1 MRPIT
6 LVLSAFG
13 PYVKETTID
22 FSKLG
27 KQGLYLVTGDT
38 GAGKT
43 TIFDAITYALYGKA
57 SGSNR
62 SGGMFRSKYAKPDTP
77 TFVRLVFEYRDVL
90 YTVERNPKY
99 QCAKKRGEGT
109 REKSADATL
118 EYSEGVFNGVESVNR
133 KIKEIIGL
141 DCDQFTQVAMIA
153 QGEFLRLLLA
163 STKERI
169 EIFRHIFDTERYR
182 SLQDKIRSDFLQTS
196 KKYKDLQE
204 EILRLQ
210 TEIEIPSGIENPKE
224 KEGEL
229 LPEDAISF
237 LEEMISEDERQ
248 QKEMVRRKEELTE
261 QIEETGDWIKA
272 AKEQEEKKSE
282 LAKKKQKQEKLKEKE
297 TALNETRL
305 KEKENKPI
313 IQKLTEEIAG
323 LQKDFAAYDER
334 EHLQKELH
342 ACQEKIQGCQEKKE
356 KLEAERKS
364 ISEKLEDALKERE
377 TLMGAGEKLARKEE
391 EIRRLEEQQ
400 KKLSEQKELMAEYE
414 RAKEQY
420 EKAVKAFQICER
432 EAGELQRLYEEKRHA
447 YMNEQA
453 GILAEAL
460 EEGMPCPVCGSKEHP
475 HRAVLSEEAPSKEEV
490 ERAEE
495 AARKQEENLR
505 KKNELAAAC
514 RTACKEKKSRV
525 SYEKEELEQEEKILG
540 DALLKAEEEKKE
552 YQKEKKRFGLLQEE
566 IPKAEKARDENQT
579 GIQENSTALA
589 SLLSKETEVKKQISE
604 LAKSLAFQDKKELE
618 KEIAV
623 RDKKRKEMETAAE
636 QFQKEWQEV
645 SAELSEIQGII
656 GTLEQQTR
664 RQDKKLGEGQQLEEA
679 QLEEKTEALEIL
691 RQKEKELA
699 AAWDESS
706 IRLAGNRKVLAELRK
721 KKGALAREE
730 EVYRMQKA
738 VHDTANGVVD
748 LETYVQMAY
757 FDRILFQA
765 NKRLEKMTDG
775 QYELVRQEEEMDGR
789 RKWGLDLDV
798 MDHYNG
804 SLRSVKTLSGGE
816 AFKAALSLALGL
828 SDEIQASAGGI
839 RLDTMFIDEGF
850 GALDEESLR
859 QAIRVLAELGENGRL
874 IGIISHVG
882 ELRECIDRQIVTK
895 KSQNLGSFAEMLY

>member
-13 PYVKETTID
+13 PYVKETTIE
-22 FSKLG
+22 FSRLG

-43 TIFDAITYALYGKA
+43 TIFDAITFALYGRA

-77 TFVRLVFEYRDVL
+77 TFVRLIFEYRDIL

-99 QCAKKRGEGT
+99 QCAKKRGEGM

-118 EYSEGVFNGVESVNR
+118 EYGEGIFHGVESVNK
-133 KIKEIIGL
+133 KIREIIGL

-182 SLQDKIRSDFLQTS
+182 ILQDKIRSDFLQTGRD
-196 KKYKDLQE
+196 YNDLQA
-204 EILRLQ
+204 EITRLQ
-210 TEIEIPSGIENPKE
+210 TEIQFPPESGCEEI

-229 LPEDAISF
+229 LPEDAVSL
-237 LEEMISEDERQ
+237 LEETISEDERQ
-248 QKEMVRRKEELTE
+248 QKEMTRQKKELAE
-261 QIEETGDWIKA
+261 QLEEVSDWLKA
-272 AKEQEEKKSE
+272 VQEQEEKKKE
-282 LAKKKQKQEKLKEKE
+282 LKKKRDEQEKLKERE
-297 TALNETRL
+297 TVLNEKCR
-305 KEKENKPI
+305 KERENKPL

-323 LQKDFAAYDER
+323 LKKDFAAYDER
-334 EHLQKELH
+334 EHLQKEMLI
-342 ACQEKIQGCQEKKE
+342 CQEKIGDCQQEQKNLMEEKKRLGK
-356 KLEAERKS
+356 KLEA
-364 ISEKLEDALKERE
+364 DLKERE
-377 TLMGAGEKLARKEE
+377 TLLEAGEKLARKEE
-391 EIRRLEEQQ
+391 EIRRLTEQRD
-400 KKLSEQKELMAEYE
+400 KFSEQKKFQTEYE
-414 RAKEQY
+414 NAKVQY
-420 EKAVKAFQICER
+420 EKAVKAFQTCER
-432 EAGELQRLYEEKRHA
+432 KAGELQRIYEEKRHA

-453 GILAEAL
+453 GILAGTLEA
-460 EEGMPCPVCGSKEHP
+460 GMPCPVCGSTEHP
-475 HRAVLSEEAPSKEEV
+475 YRAVLSEEAPSKEEV

-495 AARKQEENLR
+495 AAKKQEESLR
-505 KKNELAAAC
+505 KKSEMAAEC
-514 RTACKEKKSRV
+514 RTACEEKKSRIC
-525 SYEKEELEQEEKILG
+525 YDKEELEKEEKTLTE
-540 DALLKAEEEKKE
+540 ALLKAETEKRE

-566 IPKAEKARDENQT
+566 IPRTEKARDENQT
-579 GIQENSTALA
+579 GIQNNSTELA
-589 SLLSKETEVKKQISE
+589 SLLSKETEMKKQVAE
-604 LAKSLAFQDKKELE
+604 LAKTLVFRDKRELE
-618 KEIAV
+618 NEIAV
-623 RDKKRKEMETAAE
+623 RDKKRKDLETAAE
-636 QFQKEWQEV
+636 RSQKEWQEV
-645 SAELSEIQGII
+645 SVELSEIQGII
-656 GTLEQQTR
+656 VTLEKQIE
-664 RQDKKLGEGQQLEEA
+664 RQDKKLGEGQLQEKAKMLER
-679 QLEEKTEALEIL
+679 L
-691 RQKEKELA
+691 RQREKELA
-699 AAWDESS
+699 DAWDVGS

-721 KKGALAREE
+721 KSGALAKAE

-895 KSQNLGSFAEMLY
+895 KSQNQGSFAEMLY

>member
-43 TIFDAITYALYGKA
+43 TIFDAITYALYGRA

-133 KIKEIIGL
+133 KIREIIGL

-182 SLQDKIRSDFLQTS
+182 SLQDKIRSDFLQTRNN
-196 KKYKDLQE
+196 YNDLQE

-210 TEIEIPSGIENPKE
+210 NEIELPSGIEIPEE
-224 KEGEL
+224 KDGEL

-237 LEEMISEDERQ
+237 LEEVISEDEGR

-261 QIEETGDWIKA
+261 QIEEAGDWIKA
-272 AKEQEEKKSE
+272 AQEQEEKKRE
-282 LAKKKQKQEKLKEKE
+282 LAKKRQKQEKLKEKE
-297 TALNETRL
+297 TALNETRR

-334 EHLQKELH
+334 EHLQMELH

-377 TLMGAGEKLARKEE
+377 ALMGAGEKLVRKEE

-400 KKLSEQKELMAEYE
+400 KKLSEQKEFMAEYE

-495 AARKQEENLR
+495 AARKREEELR

-514 RTACKEKKSRV
+514 RTACEEKKSRV
-525 SYEKEELEQEEKILG
+525 SYEKEELEREEKILG

-579 GIQENSTALA
+579 GIQENSAELA
-589 SLLSKETEVKKQISE
+589 SLLSKETEVTKQISE
-604 LAKSLAFQDKKELE
+604 LAKSLVYQDKKELE
-618 KEIAV
+618 NEIAV

-636 QFQKEWQEV
+636 QSQKEWQEV

-656 GTLEQQTR
+656 GTLEQQTQ
-664 RQDKKLGEGQQLEEA
+664 RQDKKLGEARLD
-679 QLEEKTEALEIL
+679 EKTEALEKL
-691 RQKEKELA
+691 RQQEKELA
-699 AAWDESS
+699 AAWDEGS

-721 KKGALAREE
+721 KRGALAREE

-765 NKRLEKMTDG
+765 NKRLETMTDG

-859 QAIRVLAELGENGRL
+859 QAIRVLTELGENGRL

-895 KSQNLGSFAEMLY
+895 KSQNMGSFAEMLY